1 MARPAK
7 KTASATVREQ
17 ILASAKR
24 LFAERGREGVSVRDI
39 VNDVGVNVSLVSYY
53 FGGKD
58 ELYREFLSQFGSR
71 NLVLA
76 RECLALPADSAE
88 FLVRLRLYMG
98 RMFESHII
106 DPDMYRIVDREI
118 EQNRPEFHDLVQSI
132 YVEVFRTKILFFEH
146 ARDIGIC
153 RKDTDAH
160 VLASVVQG
168 FLRSELRIDRIR
180 KAMIGASLQ
189 DPTYRGKMI
198 DLFVDVL
205 TRGAL
210 AQGIK
215 Q

>member
-7 KTASATVREQ
+7 KTASASVREQ

-24 LFAERGREGVSVRDI
+24 LFAEQGREGVSVRDI
-39 VNDVGVNVSLVSYY
+39 VNDAGVNVSLVSYY

-58 ELYREFLSQFGSR
+58 ELYRECLSQFGSR

-76 RECLALPADSAE
+76 RECLVLPADSAE
-88 FLVRLRLYMG
+88 FLVRLRLYIG
-98 RMFESHII
+98 RIFESHLI

-132 YVEVFRTKILFFEH
+132 YVEVFMTKVKFFEH
-146 ARDIGIC
+146 ARESGIC
-153 RKDTDAH
+153 RKETDAH

-180 KAMIGASLQ
+180 KEMIGASLQ
-189 DPTYRGKMI
+189 DSAYRSKMS
-198 DLFVDVL
+198 DLFVDRL

-210 AQGIK
+210 VHDSK
-215 Q
+215 R